1 MPELLNSSESDS
13 KKNGRQLE
21 KIMLT
26 TDKWNFLQE
35 LIYILGP
42 FEEATQH
49 LGGEKYVTHSIMHP
63 ILKEIKRLLLLPPS
77 TSSTPS
83 TPSTSFTSSTPS
95 TSFIST
101 TSFISSEPLTS
112 SFTSEIENANDVF
125 VLIE

>member
-1 MPELLNSSESDS
+1 MPKLPKLYRNYNKAIVKLAEINRRILRRFWQAILVKAYIQALLNSSESDS

-83 TPSTSFTSSTPS
+83 TPSTPS
-95 TSFIST
+95 T
-101 TSFISSEPLTS
+101 
-112 SFTSEIENANDVF
+112 
-125 VLIE
+125 